1 MTMTTTTHTPG
12 PWTVDGN
19 EIFGPQDSGVIV
31 ARLPEWGILADGPDP
46 AAHNA
51 RLIAAA
57 PDLLEA
63 LQYALERFECI
74 PEHRDEIGLYRTGA
88 RLARAAIAK
97 ATGA

>member
-1 MTMTTTTHTPG
+1 MTTLKTVLRGYERSALVVRGTTTVAEVFSDREPG
-12 PWTVDGN
+12 DQYKT
-19 EIFGPQDSGVIV
+19 
-31 ARLPEWGILADGPDP
+31 
-46 AAHNA
+46 AA
-51 RLIAAA
+51 LIAAA

>member
-1 MTMTTTTHTPG
+1 MTTTHTPG
-12 PWTVDGN
+12 PWAIIADVPGH
-19 EIFGPQDSGVIV
+19 EIGYRAIV
-31 ARLPEWGILADGPDP
+31 AVDDGELAETICNPSPMG
-46 AAHNA
+46 AANA

-57 PDLLEA
+57 PDLLAA

-97 ATGA
+97 ATA

>member
-1 MTMTTTTHTPG
+1 MTATHTPG
-12 PWTVDGN
+12 PWTLGDEDSPLLLSGDGTYVA
-19 EIFGPQDSGVIV
+19 QVISRDETG
-31 ARLPEWGILADGPDP
+31 ALRPSYAAD
-46 AAHNA
+46 AA
-51 RLIAAA
+51 LIAAA
-57 PDLLEA
+57 PDLLAA